1 MALLR
6 AVNVGGTGALPM
18 TTLKQSC
25 EAAGFR
31 GVRTVLASGNAV
43 FDAPMDARAVK
54 AALEARLLGR
64 LGTPFDVLIRTADE
78 MAEIVARNPFADAP
92 GDRVVAILVEDEVRP
107 SALEGVAGQ
116 AGEEI
121 RLGRREIYVHY
132 PRGIGRSRLR
142 IRAAAQGTARNMNTV
157 ARLAALA
164 GLEPREAGGR

>member
-1 MALLR
+1 
-6 AVNVGGTGALPM
+6 M

-25 EAAGFR
+25 EAAGFQR
-31 GVRTVLASGNAV
+31 VQTVLASGNAV

-54 AALEARLLGR
+54 VALEAGLLGR
-64 LGTPFDVLIRTADE
+64 LGRPVGVLIRTADD
-78 MAEIVARNPFADAP
+78 MAAIVARNPFADAP
-92 GDRVVAILVEDEVRP
+92 GDRVVAIFVEDEVTP

-142 IRAAAQGTARNMNTV
+142 IRAAEQGTARNMNTV

-164 GLEPREAGGR
+164 TGAASAAQEPREAEGR